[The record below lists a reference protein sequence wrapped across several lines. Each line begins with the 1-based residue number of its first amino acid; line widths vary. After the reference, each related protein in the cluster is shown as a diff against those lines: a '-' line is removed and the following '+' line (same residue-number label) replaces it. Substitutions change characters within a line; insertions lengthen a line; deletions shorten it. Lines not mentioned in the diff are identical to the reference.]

1 MDKSRLTYLFRAYFN
16 KTATPAERDE
26 FMQMV
31 EQAENDEQVKSLLT
45 TTWQQHTSQNQPIKA
60 SKGEEMLDA
69 ILQKGKADKPVAIIT
84 SRPASWWR
92 QRAAAA
98 AILLIACTGGYLWLT
113 YQPTT
118 QLAETKVLP
127 ANDTIVPGRNK
138 AELLL
143 ADGSKLLLDSTQQGT
158 LTKQGDAKVIN
169 LNTAVLAYDAPRTT
183 SQEVVYNTLS
193 TPRGGQYQLKLAD
206 GTKVWLNASSSIR
219 FPVAFT
225 GKERN
230 VSISGEAYFEVA
242 KNPAMPFIVHFSSPT
257 GAPTDIGKEGAV
269 EVLGTHFNI
278 MAYDDERSINTTL
291 LEGSVRVSK
300 GTQYK
305 ILKPGQEGKITQSGD
320 IRTGIA
326 DIEAVMAWK
335 NGWFQFNSLDI
346 ERIMRQV
353 ARWYDVEVAYAG
365 NIPTGHFSGIVNRN
379 NNIAQVLKIMQAGGV
394 NFKIAGRKV
403 IVSEDHQ

>member
-1 MDKSRLTYLFRAYFN
+1 MDKSRLTYLFQAYVN

-26 FMQMV
+26 FMQML
-31 EQAENDEQVKSLLT
+31 EQAENDEQVKNLLT
-45 TTWQQHTSQNQPIKA
+45 TTWEQHTSQSQPFND
-60 SKGEEMLDA
+60 SQGEEMLAA
-69 ILQKGKADKPVAIIT
+69 ILQKGKSDKPVTIIT
-84 SRPASWWR
+84 PRPASWWW
-92 QRAAAA
+92 QRAVAA
-98 AILLIACTGGYLWLT
+98 AILLFAFTGGYLWLT
-113 YQPTT
+113 NKPTR
-118 QLAETKVLP
+118 QLSETKQPP
-127 ANDTIVPGRNK
+127 ANDTIVPGGNK
-138 AELLL
+138 AVLTL
-143 ADGSKLLLDSTQQGT
+143 ADGSKILLDSTQQGT

-169 LNTAVLAYDAPRTT
+169 VNTAVLAYDAHKATGR
-183 SQEVVYNTLS
+183 EVVYNTLA
-193 TPRGGQYQLKLAD
+193 TPRGGQYQLLLAD

-230 VSISGEAYFEVA
+230 VSITGEAYFEVA
-242 KNPAMPFIVHFSSPT
+242 KNAAMPFIVHFSSPT
-257 GAPTDIGKEGAV
+257 GEGREGIV

-278 MAYDDERSINTTL
+278 MAYDDEGSINTTL

-300 GTQYK
+300 GARYK
-305 ILKPGQEGKITQSGD
+305 ILKPGQEAKIIQTGD
-320 IRTGIA
+320 IKTGKA

-353 ARWYDVEVAYAG
+353 ARWYDVEVMYEG
-365 NIPTGHFSGIVNRN
+365 NIPTSHFSGMVNRN

-403 IVSEDHQ
+403 IVSEDHR

>member
-1 MDKSRLTYLFRAYFN
+1 MDKSRLSYLFQAYVN
-16 KTATPAERDE
+16 KTATKAERAE

-45 TTWQQHTSQNQPIKA
+45 STWEQYSPQSQPINEQK
-60 SKGEEMLDA
+60 SEEMLAA
-69 ILQKGKADKPVAIIT
+69 ILQQGKSAKPVAVIA
-84 SRPASWWR
+84 SRPASWWWR
-92 QRAAAA
+92 SAAAA
-98 AILLIACTGGYLWLT
+98 AILLMVCAGGYYWLT
-113 YQPTT
+113 RQPSKQVAGTK
-118 QLAETKVLP
+118 QLPV
-127 ANDTIVPGRNK
+127 NDTIVPGSNK
-138 AELLL
+138 AELRL
-143 ADGSKLLLDSTQQGT
+143 ADGSKILLDSTQQGT
-158 LTKQGDAKVIN
+158 ISKQGDAKVIN
-169 LNTAVLAYDAPRTT
+169 HNTSVLAYDARWTT
-183 SQEVVYNTLS
+183 SREVVYNTLS
-193 TPRGGQYQLKLAD
+193 TPRGGQYQLLLAD

-225 GKERN
+225 GKERQ
-230 VSISGEAYFEVA
+230 VSITGEAYFEVA
-242 KNPAMPFIVHFSSPT
+242 KNATMPFIVHFSSAT
-257 GAPTDIGKEGAV
+257 GEGKEGTV

-300 GTQYK
+300 GTNYK

-320 IRTGIA
+320 IKTGIA
-326 DIEAVMAWK
+326 DIEATMAWK

-353 ARWYDVEVAYAG
+353 ARWYDVEVTYDG

-403 IVSEDHQ
+403 IVSEDHR

>member
-1 MDKSRLTYLFRAYFN
+1 MDKSRLSYLFQAYVN

-45 TTWQQHTSQNQPIKA
+45 TTWEQHTSQSRPISD
-60 SKGEEMLDA
+60 SKGEEMLAA
-69 ILQKGKADKPVAIIT
+69 ILQKRKSDKPVAIIT
-84 SRPASWWR
+84 SRPASWWW

-98 AILLIACTGGYLWLT
+98 AILLFAFTGGYRWLT
-113 YQPTT
+113 NKPTG
-118 QLAETKVLP
+118 QLSETKQLP
-127 ANDTIVPGRNK
+127 ANDTIVPGGNK
-138 AELLL
+138 AELTL
-143 ADGSKLLLDSTQQGT
+143 ADGSKILLDSTQQGT

-169 LNTAVLAYDAPRTT
+169 LNTAVLAYDAHKATVR
-183 SQEVVYNTLS
+183 EVVYNTLS
-193 TPRGGQYQLKLAD
+193 TPRGGQYQLLLAD

-219 FPVAFT
+219 FPVTFT

-230 VSISGEAYFEVA
+230 VSITGEAYFEVA

-257 GAPTDIGKEGAV
+257 GIPTDVGREGVV

-278 MAYDDERSINTTL
+278 MAYDDEGSINTTL
-291 LEGSVRVSK
+291 LEGSVRVSN
-300 GTQYK
+300 GTQNK
-305 ILKPGQEGKITQSGD
+305 ILKPGQGAKILQTGD
-320 IRTGIA
+320 IKTGKT

-335 NGWFQFNSLDI
+335 NGWFQFNSLDVK
-346 ERIMRQV
+346 RIMRQV
-353 ARWYDVEVAYAG
+353 ARWYDVEVVYEG
-365 NIPTGHFSGIVNRN
+365 NIPTSHFSGIVNRN

-403 IVSEDHQ
+403 IVSEDHR